1 MRNSP
6 IAAIQSEHGRIT
18 YDGKAIKVF
27 ECTQAGEKVSELV
40 EVDSLGSEQADQ
52 QLKEKD
58 LGSSFLKN
66 WPNHRHLKIDAVT
79 PLAYFQCVW
88 EPQA

>member
-40 EVDSLGSEQADQ
+40 EVDSLGSVSNSKKMIWDQ
-52 QLKEKD
+52 V
-58 LGSSFLKN
+58 SSRIG
-66 WPNHRHLKIDAVT
+66 PITDT
-79 PLAYFQCVW
+79 
-88 EPQA
+88 